1 MCYIFILILLRKQ
14 QMEYIYFN
22 KFLLLFIAIF
32 LLLETPLKVLAQTR
46 IYPDGTLPTNVN
58 NVGGGV
64 YEITGGVRP
73 NNNANL
79 FHSLKD
85 FSIEFGDTARFV
97 HEQGI
102 QNIITRIT
110 GGSPSQI
117 NGTIQTLINGTKDI
131 GNANLFI
138 INPSGIIFGAN
149 AKLDIGGSFIGS
161 TADSIKFADGTEF
174 SAIKPVANPILTV
187 SVPLGLQ
194 YGSNPNSTI
203 RVNGLGNNLILNDDS
218 SLDRTNRPNGLHY
231 ETPNGQ
237 TLALVGGHVMLDGG
251 NVTLPQGKV
260 ELWSVNNGLVS
271 LVNRNGQLQLE
282 PGQGIN
288 YGNIELVNAASVDTS
303 GNGGGSIQV
312 RGGNVTLKDGS
323 VIVTDTLGNGAGG
336 KLNVSA
342 SELLTVKGFVLN
354 PNNQVFSGLLADVA
368 PGATVHGSNVV
379 IQTKNL
385 QVTDGGQISSGTF
398 GAGNAGELRVNATNV
413 QVSGISPFGPSGF
426 FAPVALGA
434 TGSGGNLTIETESL
448 QVAEGAQIVTNTFG
462 FGTAGNLNINAQDIE
477 VRGGT
482 QMGPSLLG
490 STVFRIPGIPEPIA
504 TFLGAG
510 TGKGGNLK
518 IQTGSLRVAD
528 GAQIAASTSGSGNA
542 GNLEVKADL
551 VELVGFNQGGRSG
564 LFANAIQKDGNG
576 GDIMLTTHQLT
587 IRDGAT
593 ISVSNFQSQGTVPP
607 GKGAAGNIQI
617 NAPVLLIQDQGTI
630 TADTNAGDKGNIT
643 IQSQNFQIRQGSQ
656 LSTNARNSG
665 DGGNITITTD
675 TLLASENSNI
685 TANARQG
692 FGGRVVVNAKGIFT
706 PESDITASSELGPAF
721 NGTVKLNTPDVDPSQ
736 GLVQLPENFTDRSR
750 QIANGCGA
758 TQQNRFVVSGRGGLP
773 ENPTQTLR
781 GQTVWTD
788 VRDLSG
794 KLGNAKATS
803 SNYQPKSNG
812 QQIVEAQEFMMSAD
826 GTVHLVAAMA
836 QATPPIPRQAAPQYC
851 KG

>member
-1 MCYIFILILLRKQ
+1 
-14 QMEYIYFN
+14 MEYMININ
-22 KFLLLFIAIF
+22 KFLLSLVAIF
-32 LLLETPLKVLAQTR
+32 LLLETPLKVLAQTS
-46 IYPDGTLPTNVN
+46 IHPDGTLPTNVN

-64 YEITGGVRP
+64 YEITGGLRP

-79 FHSLKD
+79 FYSLKD

-97 HEQGI
+97 YDQGI
-102 QNIITRIT
+102 QNIITRVT

-149 AKLDIGGSFIGS
+149 AQLDIGGSFIGS
-161 TADSIKFADGTEF
+161 TADSLKFADGTEF
-174 SAIKPVANPILTV
+174 SAINPTANPILTV

-194 YGSNPNSTI
+194 FGANPNSTI
-203 RVNGLGNNLILNDDS
+203 RVNGSGNNLTLNDDD
-218 SLDRTNRPNGLHY
+218 SLNRTNRPNGLHY

-237 TLALVGGHVMLDGG
+237 TLALVGGNVVLDGG
-251 NVTLPQGKV
+251 NVTLPEGRV

-303 GNGGGSIQV
+303 GNSGGSVQV

-336 KLNVSA
+336 QLNVSA
-342 SELLTVKGFVLN
+342 SELLTVNGFVLN
-354 PNNQVFSGLLADVA
+354 PNNQVFSGLLADVG
-368 PGATVHGSNVV
+368 PSATGNSSNVV

-385 QVTDGGQISSGTF
+385 QVTNGGQISSGTF

-413 QVSGISPFGPSGF
+413 QVSGISPFGPSGLF
-426 FAPVALGA
+426 TPVALGA
-434 TGSGGNLTIETESL
+434 TGNGGNLTIETESL
-448 QVAEGAQIVTNTFG
+448 QVTDGAQIYSATFG
-462 FGTAGNLNINAQDIE
+462 FGNAGNLNINAQDIE

-482 QMGPSLLG
+482 QISSLLG
-490 STVFRIPGIPEPIA
+490 SI
-504 TFLGAG
+504 GAG
-510 TGKGGNLK
+510 AGNGGNLN
-518 IQTGSLRVAD
+518 IQTGSLRVTD
-528 GAQIAASTSGSGNA
+528 GAQLAASTFGSGNA
-542 GNLEVKADL
+542 GNVEVNADS
-551 VELVGFNQGGRSG
+551 VELAGFNQGGRSG
-564 LFANAIQKDGNG
+564 LFANAIQNDGNG
-576 GDIMLTTHQLT
+576 GNIMLTTHQLT

-593 ISVSNFQSQGTVPP
+593 INVSNFQSQGTVPP

-617 NAPVLLIQDQGTI
+617 NAPVLLIQNQGTI
-630 TADTNAGDKGNIT
+630 TADTNSGDEGNIT

-656 LSTNARNSG
+656 ISTNARNSG

-675 TLLASENSNI
+675 TLLASENSSI

-692 FGGRVVVNAKGIFT
+692 FGGRVVVNAEGIFT

-736 GLVQLPENFTDRSR
+736 GLVQLPGNFTDRSR
-750 QIANGCGA
+750 QIASGCAA

-794 KLGNAKATS
+794 QLSNTKATS

-812 QQIVEAQEFMMSAD
+812 QQIVEAQEFMISAD
-826 GTVHLVAAMA
+826 GTVHLVPAMA
-836 QATPPIPRQAAPQYC
+836 QAMPPWQAAPQYC

>member
-1 MCYIFILILLRKQ
+1 
-14 QMEYIYFN
+14 MEYININKFLER
-22 KFLLLFIAIF
+22 KFLLLFVAIF
-32 LLLETPLKVLAQTR
+32 LLLETPLKLLAQTR
-46 IYPDGTLPTNVN
+46 IHPDGTLPTNVN

-97 HEQGI
+97 YEQGI

-161 TADSIKFADGTEF
+161 TADSLKFADGTEF

-218 SLDRTNRPNGLHY
+218 SLNRTNRPNGLHY

-237 TLALVGGHVMLDGG
+237 TLALVGGNVVLDGG
-251 NVTLPQGKV
+251 NVTLPEGRV

-288 YGNIELVNAASVDTS
+288 YGNIQLVNAASVDTS
-303 GNGGGSIQV
+303 GNSGGSVQV
-312 RGGNVTLKDGS
+312 RGGNVALLDGS
-323 VIVTDTLGNGAGG
+323 VIVTYTLGSGAGG
-336 KLNVSA
+336 KLDVSA
-342 SELLTVKGFVLN
+342 SELLTAKGFVLN

-368 PGATVHGSNVV
+368 PGATGNGSNVV

-385 QVTDGGQISSGTF
+385 QVMDGGQISTATF
-398 GAGNAGELRVNATNV
+398 GVGNAGELRVNATNA
-413 QVSGISPFGPSGF
+413 QVSGYSPFGPSGL
-426 FAPVALGA
+426 FAPVVLGA

-448 QVAEGAQIVTNTFG
+448 QVTNGAEIVTNTFG
-462 FGTAGNLNINAQDIE
+462 FGNAGNLNINAQDIE
-477 VRGGT
+477 VSGGT
-482 QMGPSLLG
+482 QMGPSLLA
-490 STVFRIPGIPEPIA
+490 STVESVPS
-504 TFLGAG
+504 AG
-510 TGKGGNLK
+510 TGNGGNLK
-518 IQTGSLRVAD
+518 IQTGSLHVTD
-528 GAQIAASTSGSGNA
+528 GAQLATSTSGSGNA
-542 GNLEVKADL
+542 GNLDVKTNL
-551 VELVGFNQGGRSG
+551 VELGGFNQGGRSG
-564 LFANAIQKDGNG
+564 LFANAIQENGNG
-576 GDIMLTTHQLT
+576 GNIMLTTNQLT

-593 ISVSNFQSQGTVPP
+593 ISVSNFQSQNTALPGT
-607 GKGAAGNIQI
+607 GAAGNIQI
-617 NAPVLLIQDQGTI
+617 NAPVLLMNNQGTI
-630 TADTNAGDKGNIT
+630 TADTNTGDKGNIT
-643 IQSQNFQIRQGSQ
+643 IQSQNFLMRQGSRI
-656 LSTNARNSG
+656 STNAHNSAN
-665 DGGNITITTD
+665 GGNLTITTD
-675 TLLASENSNI
+675 TLVAAENSQI
-685 TANARQG
+685 TANAQRG
-692 FGGRVVVNAKGIFT
+692 FGGKVVVNAKGIFT
-706 PESDITASSELGPAF
+706 PESEITASSDLGPAF

-750 QIANGCGA
+750 QIASGCAA
-758 TQQNRFVVSGRGGLP
+758 TKQNRFVVSGRGGLP

-788 VRDLSG
+788 VRDLSAD
-794 KLGNAKATS
+794 LSNTKATS
-803 SNYQPKSNG
+803 SNYQPKSNP
-812 QQIVEAQEFMMSAD
+812 QQIVEAQGIMISAD
-826 GTVHLVAAMA
+826 GTVYLVADMA
-836 QATPPIPRQAAPQYC
+836 QATPQTNWQAALQCPS
-851 KG
+851 KL